1 MMELMELPERRT
13 LGWRAASRI
22 RETVSQLPPSVIVG
36 SLILLFWVGCAVL
49 GSLFVPYDPYAEDFL
64 VMLAPP
70 DAAHW
75 FGTDQLGRDVLSRI
89 VVGSRDILLVAPAAT
104 LLGVAAGS
112 VLGLVLGYF
121 DGLID
126 AIGARLLDTLMA
138 FPFIVLVTMALVALG
153 PSNLTV
159 ILVIGIAYAPLVART
174 VRAAVREQRE
184 RDYVSAAR
192 LGGESALSIM
202 FLEILPNVRETILIE
217 LVTRLGYAFFSIA
230 TLSFLGLGIQPPSA
244 DWGLAVADGYGFLTG
259 GKWWVVIFNSAAIVS
274 LVMATNLIAQGMGP
288 SKTAT
293 GEERNAQ
300 QS

>member
-1 MMELMELPERRT
+1 MMELMEFPVPRRGA

-22 RETVSQLPPSVIVG
+22 REAVSQLPPSVIVG
-36 SLILLFWVGCAVL
+36 SLILLFWVGCAVF
-49 GSLFVPYDPYAEDFL
+49 GHLFVPYDPYAEDFL

-89 VVGSRDILLVAPAAT
+89 IVGSRDILLVAPAAT

-121 DGLID
+121 DGLVD

-138 FPFIVLVTMALVALG
+138 FPFIVLVTMTLVALG

-192 LGGESALSIM
+192 LGGESSLAIM

-259 GKWWVVIFNSAAIVS
+259 GKWWVVIFNSAAIVT
-274 LVMATNLIAQGMGP
+274 LVMATNLIAQGMGAFEN
-288 SKTAT
+288 SD
-293 GEERNAQ
+293 R
-300 QS
+300 

>member
-1 MMELMELPERRT
+1 MMELMEFPVPRRGAR
-13 LGWRAASRI
+13 GWRVASRV
-22 RETVSQLPPSVIVG
+22 REAVAQLPPSVIVG
-36 SLILLFWVGCAVL
+36 SLLLLFWVDCAVF
-49 GSLFVPYDPYAEDFL
+49 GHLFVPYDPYAEDFL

-89 VVGSRDILLVAPAAT
+89 IVGSRDILLVAPAAT

-121 DGLID
+121 DGLVD

-138 FPFIVLVTMALVALG
+138 FPFIVLVTMTLVALG

-192 LGGESALSIM
+192 LGGESALAIM
-202 FLEILPNVRETILIE
+202 LLEILPNVRETILIE

-259 GKWWVVIFNSAAIVS
+259 GKWWMVIFNSAAIVS
-274 LVMATNLIAQGMGP
+274 LVMATNLIAQGMGAFEN
-288 SKTAT
+288 SD
-293 GEERNAQ
+293 R
-300 QS
+300 

>member
-1 MMELMELPERRT
+1 MMELMEFPLPRRAA

-22 RETVSQLPPSVIVG
+22 REAASKLPPSVIVG
-36 SLILLFWVGCAVL
+36 ALILLFWVGCAVF
-49 GSLFVPYDPYAEDFL
+49 GHLFVPYDPYAEDFL
-64 VMLAPP
+64 VMLTPP

-121 DGLID
+121 DGLVD

-138 FPFIVLVTMALVALG
+138 FPFIVLVTMTLVALG

-192 LGGESALSIM
+192 LGGESALAIM
-202 FLEILPNVRETILIE
+202 FLEILPNVREAILIE

-274 LVMATNLIAQGMGP
+274 LVMATNLIAQGMGAFEN
-288 SKTAT
+288 SD
-293 GEERNAQ
+293 R
-300 QS
+300 

>member
-1 MMELMELPERRT
+1 M
-13 LGWRAASRI
+13 
-22 RETVSQLPPSVIVG
+22 IVG

-274 LVMATNLIAQGMGP
+274 LVMATNLIAQGMGAFEN
-288 SKTAT
+288 SD
-293 GEERNAQ
+293 R
-300 QS
+300 

>member
-1 MMELMELPERRT
+1 MMELMEFPAPRRGA
-13 LGWRAASRI
+13 LGWRAAGRI
-22 RETVSQLPPSVIVG
+22 RETVSQLPPSGIVG
-36 SLILLFWVGCAVL
+36 SLLLLFWVGCAVF

-121 DGLID
+121 DGLVD

-138 FPFIVLVTMALVALG
+138 FPFIVLVTMTLVALG

-192 LGGESALSIM
+192 LGGESALAIM

-274 LVMATNLIAQGMGP
+274 LVMATNLIAQGMGAFE
-288 SKTAT
+288 SSD
-293 GEERNAQ
+293 R
-300 QS
+300 

>member
-1 MMELMELPERRT
+1 MMELMEFPVPRRDA
-13 LGWRAASRI
+13 LGARSARPIRDAA
-22 RETVSQLPPSVIVG
+22 RELSPSVIIG
-36 SLILLFWVGCAVL
+36 SLILLFWVVCALVGHL
-49 GSLFVPYDPYAEDFL
+49 VVPYDPYAEDFL
-64 VMLAPP
+64 AMMAPP

-89 VVGSRDILLVAPAAT
+89 VVGARDILLVAPLAT
-104 LLGVAAGS
+104 LLGVASGS

-121 DGLID
+121 DGLVD
-126 AIGARLLDTLMA
+126 AVGARLLDTLMA
-138 FPFIVLVTMALVALG
+138 FPFIVLVTMTLVALG

-174 VRAAVREQRE
+174 VRAAVREQRD

-192 LGGESALSIM
+192 LGGESALAIM
-202 FLEILPNVRETILIE
+202 VLEILPNVRETILIE

-259 GKWWVVIFNSAAIVS
+259 GKWWVVVFNSAAIVS
-274 LVMATNLIAQGMGP
+274 LVMATNLIAQGMGAFEN
-288 SKTAT
+288 TD
-293 GEERNAQ
+293 R
-300 QS
+300 

>member
-1 MMELMELPERRT
+1 MMELMELPERRK

-192 LGGESALSIM
+192 LGGESALAIM

-274 LVMATNLIAQGMGP
+274 LVMATNLIAQGMGAFEN
-288 SKTAT
+288 SD
-293 GEERNAQ
+293 R
-300 QS
+300 